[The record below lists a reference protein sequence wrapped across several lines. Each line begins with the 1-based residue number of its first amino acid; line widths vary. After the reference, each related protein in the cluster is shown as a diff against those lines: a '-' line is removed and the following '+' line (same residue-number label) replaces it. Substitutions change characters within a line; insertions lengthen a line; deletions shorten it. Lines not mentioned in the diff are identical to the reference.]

1 MTIKTTG
8 QTILMLTLVVVGTNM
23 ELINDLTGERYV
35 IRSVP
40 LAEAKKLRDAGTI
53 FYDYTKLTAI
63 NTCPTYGVLRYAH
76 HKTEIPLTVGGRKL
90 AIEAGKACHDFFAAV
105 RMWTLLHTTDWLK
118 GYVLPFDKADGP
130 DFGKMI
136 EAHGYKL
143 FGRERWESMKSQ
155 PQDADP
161 QTNCL
166 NFALDALHTSGYYD
180 DPSDRKRTM
189 SNMEA
194 SCISYLTRYFQSDM
208 PVAVKGDL
216 IGVEIPFVLEVTRY
230 ERITDLWKVD
240 EKQTHYYCGRI
251 DGVHQYGDVLA
262 VAENKTAAQLSSTW
276 RTAFAISNQVT
287 GYTIAGTEIFQEE
300 ITNAFV
306 MGMQI
311 PLPRDVYNGVVFE
324 PMSRTVSDRIRW
336 CEWLFDS
343 IATYEK
349 YVPNVHAAPRYS
361 HSCNRFF
368 SACEF
373 IPYCAST
380 REEQMAIFDEFRID
394 EWSPLDHL
402 DTDNVSE

>member
-1 MTIKTTG
+1 
-8 QTILMLTLVVVGTNM
+8 M

-35 IRSVP
+35 IRSIP
-40 LAEAKKLRDAGTI
+40 LHEAKKLRESGTV

-105 RMWTLLHTTDWLK
+105 RMWTL
-118 GYVLPFDKADGP
+118 GEVQNNRYVCSDQVMK
-130 DFGKMI
+130 
-136 EAHGYKL
+136 HGYKL
-143 FGRERWESMKSQ
+143 FGQERWLSMCAQ
-155 PQDADP
+155 VQDADP

-216 IGVEIPFVLEVTRY
+216 IGVEIPFVLEVKRIRY
-230 ERITDLWKVD
+230 SGIYETSIL
-240 EKQTHYYCGRI
+240 EQQTHYYCGRI

-336 CEWLFDS
+336 AEWFFSS
-343 IATYEK
+343 IETYEK
-349 YVPNVHAAPRYS
+349 YVSQPTAAPRYS

-373 IPYCAST
+373 IPVCAST
-380 REEQMAIFDEFRID
+380 REEQDQIISDMRVE
-394 EWSPLDHL
+394 EWDPLAHL
-402 DTDNVSE
+402 DSDSEV

>member
-1 MTIKTTG
+1 MSLTTR
-8 QTILMLTLVVVGTNM
+8 TLILVVGIINM
-23 ELINDLTGERYV
+23 ELINDLTGERYI

-40 LAEAKKLRDAGTI
+40 LEEAKKLRDSGTI

-76 HKTEIPLTVGGRKL
+76 HKTEVPLTIGGRKL
-90 AIEAGKACHDFFAAV
+90 AIEAGKACHDFFAAL
-105 RMWTLLHTTDWLK
+105 RMWTLRYQQPQLNEQAWQ
-118 GYVLPFDKADGP
+118 
-130 DFGKMI
+130 
-136 EAHGYKL
+136 AHGFKL
-143 FGRERWESMKSQ
+143 FGRERWASMQQQ

-161 QTNCL
+161 QTNAL

-194 SCISYLTRYFQSDM
+194 SCINYLTRYFQSDM

-216 IGVEIPFVLEVTRY
+216 IGVEIPFVLEVTRIHSDGMN
-230 ERITDLWKVD
+230 EWTT
-240 EKQTHYYCGRI
+240 THYYCGRI
-251 DGVHQYGDVLA
+251 DGVHHYGDGLA

-287 GYTIAGTEIFQEE
+287 GYTIAGTEIFGEE

-306 MGMQI
+306 MGTQI

-336 CEWLFDS
+336 CEWYFES
-343 IATYEK
+343 IATYER
-349 YVPNVHAAPRYS
+349 YVPTPTAAPRYS

-373 IPYCAST
+373 IPYCASA
-380 REEQMAIFDEFRID
+380 REEQDSILQDMRVE

-402 DTDNVSE
+402 DSEGE

>member
-1 MTIKTTG
+1 
-8 QTILMLTLVVVGTNM
+8 M
-23 ELINDLTGERYV
+23 ELINDLTGERYI

-40 LAEAKKLRDAGTI
+40 LAEAKKLRDSGTI

-76 HKTEIPLTVGGRKL
+76 HKTEVPLTASGRKL
-90 AIEAGKACHDFFAAV
+90 AIEAGKACHDFFAAL
-105 RMWTLLHTTDWLK
+105 RMWTLFQKVDYWR
-118 GYVLPFDKADGP
+118 GADATVSTLE
-130 DFGKMI
+130 DQATLYNYSK
-136 EAHGYKL
+136 KL
-143 FGRERWESMKSQ
+143 FGEARVISMLSQ

-161 QTNCL
+161 QTNAL

-194 SCISYLTRYFQSDM
+194 SMIGYLTRYFQSDM

-216 IGVEIPFVLEVTRY
+216 IGVEIPFVLEVK
-230 ERITDLWKVD
+230 RIVSGT
-240 EKQTHYYCGRI
+240 EQTGVYQVHYYCGRI
-251 DGVHQYGDVLA
+251 DGVHHYGDGLA

-276 RTAFAISNQVT
+276 RTSFAISNQVT

-306 MGMQI
+306 MGSQI
-311 PLPRDVYNGVVFE
+311 PLPRDVYNGTVFE
-324 PMSRTVSDRIRW
+324 PLTRSVSDRIRW
-336 CEWLFDS
+336 CEWFFSS
-343 IATYEK
+343 IGTYEAF
-349 YVPNVHAAPRYS
+349 VPRPTAAPRYS

-373 IPYCAST
+373 IPFCAST
-380 REEQMAIFDEFRID
+380 RDEQDSILEDMRVD

-402 DTDNVSE
+402 DSEGE

>member
-1 MTIKTTG
+1 
-8 QTILMLTLVVVGTNM
+8 M

-40 LAEAKKLRDAGTI
+40 LAEAKKLRDSGTI

-76 HKTEIPLTVGGRKL
+76 HKTEIPLTMSGRKL
-90 AIEAGKACHDFFAAV
+90 AIEAGKACHDFFAAL
-105 RMWTLLHTTDWLK
+105 RMWTLLQR
-118 GYVLPFDKADGP
+118 ADN
-130 DFGKMI
+130 FGDYSNMHEKVH
-136 EAHGYKL
+136 AHGFKL
-143 FGRERWESMKSQ
+143 FGRDRWQSMISQ

-161 QTNCL
+161 QTNAL

-194 SCISYLTRYFQSDM
+194 SMIAYLTRYFQSDM

-216 IGVEIPFVLEVTRY
+216 IGVEIPFVLEVTRTSVKEGY
-230 ERITDLWKVD
+230 FFEQER
-240 EKQTHYYCGRI
+240 QTHYYCGRI
-251 DGVHQYGDVLA
+251 DGVHCYGDGLA

-306 MGMQI
+306 MGSQI
-311 PLPRDVYNGVVFE
+311 PVPRDVYNGTVFE
-324 PMSRTVSDRIRW
+324 PLTRGMSDRIRW
-336 CEWLFDS
+336 CEWFFGS
-343 IATYEK
+343 IETYERF
-349 YVPNVHAAPRYS
+349 VPQPTAAPRYS

-373 IPYCAST
+373 IPFCAST
-380 REEQMAIFDEFRID
+380 RDEQDSILEDMRVD

-402 DTDNVSE
+402 DNEGE

>member
-1 MTIKTTG
+1 
-8 QTILMLTLVVVGTNM
+8 M

-40 LAEAKKLRDAGTI
+40 LTEAKRLRDSGTI

-76 HKTEIPLTVGGRKL
+76 HKTEVPLTTSGRKL
-90 AIEAGKACHDFFAAV
+90 AIEAGKACHDFFAAL
-105 RMWTLLHTTDWLK
+105 RMWTLLQR
-118 GYVLPFDKADGP
+118 ADN
-130 DFGKMI
+130 FGDYSNLHEKTH
-136 EAHGYKL
+136 AHGFKL
-143 FGRERWESMKSQ
+143 FGRDRWQSMLEQ

-161 QTNCL
+161 QTNAL

-194 SCISYLTRYFQSDM
+194 SMISYLTRYFQSDM

-216 IGVEIPFVLEVTRY
+216 IGVEIPFVLEVTWHPKDMFG
-230 ERITDLWKVD
+230 EEFAKTN
-240 EKQTHYYCGRI
+240 YYCGRI
-251 DGVHQYGDVLA
+251 DGVHHYGEGLA

-276 RTAFAISNQVT
+276 RTSFAISNQVT
-287 GYTIAGTEIFQEE
+287 GYTIAGTEIFGEE
-300 ITNAFV
+300 IINAFV
-306 MGMQI
+306 MGSQI
-311 PLPRDVYNGVVFE
+311 PLPRDVYNGTVFE
-324 PMSRTVSDRIRW
+324 PLTRGISDRIRW
-336 CEWLFDS
+336 AEWLFGS
-343 IATYEK
+343 IETYERF
-349 YVPNVHAAPRYS
+349 VPRPTAAPRYS

-373 IPYCAST
+373 IPFCASP
-380 REEQMAIFDEFRID
+380 RDEQDSILEDMRVD

-402 DTDNVSE
+402 DSEGE

>member
-1 MTIKTTG
+1 MTV
-8 QTILMLTLVVVGTNM
+8 QTIRTHILVAGIINM
-23 ELINDLTGERYV
+23 ELINDLTDERYS

-40 LAEAKKLRDAGTI
+40 LQEAKRLRDNGTV

-76 HKTEIPLTVGGRKL
+76 HKTEIPLTTGGRKL

-105 RMWTLLHTTDWLK
+105 RMWTLLQRTDNFGDYSNLHE
-118 GYVLPFDKADGP
+118 KAH
-130 DFGKMI
+130 
-136 EAHGYKL
+136 AHGFKL
-143 FGRERWESMKSQ
+143 FGRDRWQSMLEQ

-166 NFALDALHTSGYYD
+166 NFALDALHSSGYYD

-194 SCISYLTRYFQSDM
+194 SCIAYLTRYFQSDM

-230 ERITDLWKVD
+230 DFSQMTLKENAKGPHYNDD
-240 EKQTHYYCGRI
+240 SFQPESQTHYYCGRI

-300 ITNAFV
+300 ITNAIV
-306 MGMQI
+306 MGTQI
-311 PLPRDVYNGVVFE
+311 PLPRDIYNGVLFE
-324 PMSRTVSDRIRW
+324 PLTRGVSDRIRW
-336 CEWLFDS
+336 VEWFFDS
-343 IATYEK
+343 IAAYERYFDK
-349 YVPNVHAAPRYS
+349 PTSAPRYS

-373 IPYCAST
+373 IPFCASA
-380 REEQMAIFDEFRID
+380 REEQDSILEDMRID

-402 DTDNVSE
+402 DQEGE

>member
-1 MTIKTTG
+1 
-8 QTILMLTLVVVGTNM
+8 M
-23 ELINDLTGERYV
+23 ELINDLTGERYI

-40 LAEAKKLRDAGTI
+40 LAEAKKLRDSGTI

-76 HKTEIPLTVGGRKL
+76 HKTEVPLTTSGRKL
-90 AIEAGKACHDFFAAV
+90 AIEAGKACHDFFAAL
-105 RMWTLLHTTDWLK
+105 RMWTLLQRVENPGDMMHMAEQVHK
-118 GYVLPFDKADGP
+118 
-130 DFGKMI
+130 
-136 EAHGYKL
+136 HGFKL
-143 FGRERWESMKSQ
+143 FGQPRWASMLSQ

-161 QTNCL
+161 QTNAL

-194 SCISYLTRYFQSDM
+194 SMIGYLTRYFQSDM
-208 PVAVKGDL
+208 LVAVKGDL

-230 ERITDLWKVD
+230 TKDFADGWIIE
-240 EKQTHYYCGRI
+240 THYYCGRI
-251 DGVHQYGDVLA
+251 DGVHHYGDGLA

-276 RTAFAISNQVT
+276 RTSFAISNQVT

-306 MGMQI
+306 MGSQI
-311 PLPRDVYNGVVFE
+311 PLPRDVYNGTVFE
-324 PMSRTVSDRIRW
+324 PLTRGISDRIRW
-336 CEWLFDS
+336 CEWFFGS
-343 IATYEK
+343 IETYERF
-349 YVPNVHAAPRYS
+349 VSRPTAAPRYS

-373 IPYCAST
+373 IPFCASP
-380 REEQMAIFDEFRID
+380 RDEQDSILEDMRTD

-402 DTDNVSE
+402 DSEGE

>member
-1 MTIKTTG
+1 
-8 QTILMLTLVVVGTNM
+8 M

-40 LAEAKKLRDAGTI
+40 LHEAKKLRDTGTI

-76 HKTEIPLTVGGRKL
+76 HKTETPLTASGRKL
-90 AIEAGKACHDFFAAV
+90 AIEAGKACHDFFAAL
-105 RMWTLLHTTDWLK
+105 RMWTLVNEGLK
-118 GYVLPFDKADGP
+118 DYNYVSDKYY
-130 DFGKMI
+130 
-136 EAHGYKL
+136 AHGKKL
-143 FGRERWESMKSQ
+143 FGVERWQSMLVQ

-161 QTNCL
+161 QTNAL

-194 SCISYLTRYFQSDM
+194 SMIAYLTRYFQSDM

-216 IGVEIPFVLEVTRY
+216 IGVEIPFVLEVCQFIPPNVNSNVPTKR
-230 ERITDLWKVD
+230 
-240 EKQTHYYCGRI
+240 HYYCGRI
-251 DGVHQYGDVLA
+251 DGVHHYGDGLA

-276 RTAFAISNQVT
+276 RTSFAISNQVT

-306 MGMQI
+306 MGSQI
-311 PLPRDVYNGVVFE
+311 PLPRDVYDGTVFE
-324 PMSRTVSDRIRW
+324 PLSRGISDRIRW
-336 CEWLFDS
+336 CEWFFGS
-343 IATYEK
+343 IETYERF
-349 YVPNVHAAPRYS
+349 VPRPTAAPRYS

-373 IPYCAST
+373 IPFCASA
-380 REEQMAIFDEFRID
+380 RDEQDSILSEMRVD

-402 DTDNVSE
+402 DSEGV